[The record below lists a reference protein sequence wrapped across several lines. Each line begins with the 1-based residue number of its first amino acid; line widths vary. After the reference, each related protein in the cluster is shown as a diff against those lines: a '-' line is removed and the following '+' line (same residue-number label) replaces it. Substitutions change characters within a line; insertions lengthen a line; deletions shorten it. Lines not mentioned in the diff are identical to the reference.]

1 MCGEGCQYRTREK
14 KEGKIIIR
22 MFLII
27 LAMFSIY
34 LKFFLQMQCPPLIE
48 VMILGLT
55 MLYSITT
62 YNLKI
67 IIQAARSRK
76 FILNCWLGKSKK
88 LTKQYRLFPLPC
100 FVSCTFN
107 IILYCWRY
115 HVLCIQDSE
124 YLTQKPPHGGL
135 EFIVQKVAIETT
147 RKKKNHESS

>member
-1 MCGEGCQYRTREK
+1 MP
-14 KEGKIIIR
+14 
-22 MFLII
+22 
-27 LAMFSIY
+27 
-34 LKFFLQMQCPPLIE
+34 PPLIE

-76 FILNCWLGKSKK
+76 FYLNCWLGKSKR

-107 IILYCWRY
+107 IILYCWGY

-147 RKKKNHESS
+147 RKQKITSPPEL